1 MSVKKFTYEEIM
13 QLRASPYVLEASPNQ
28 VHFSAEFK
36 EKFWAGIQ
44 EGKRPEEICA
54 DLGIDPEILGKNRLN
69 GLRCIIRQ
77 EVKTG
82 KGFRDLN
89 TYRAYHEGCTNL
101 ETKIHYLEQQLA
113 YKDQEIEFLK
123 KIASLGKE
131 GKQR

>member
-13 QLRASPYVLEASPNQ
+13 QLRASPYVLEASPKQ

-44 EGKRPEEICA
+44 EGKCA
-54 DLGIDPEILGKNRLN
+54 ETVAAELGIDPEILGKNRLN
-69 GLRCIIRQ
+69 GLRSIIRQ
-77 EVKTG
+77 EIKAG

-89 TYRAYHEGCTNL
+89 TYKAYHEGCISP
-101 ETKIHYLEQQLA
+101 EAKIHYLEQQLA

-123 KIASLGKE
+123 KIVSLGKE
-131 GKQR
+131 EKQR

>member
-36 EKFWAGIQ
+36 EKFWTGIQ
-44 EGKRPEEICA
+44 KGRRAEDVAAE
-54 DLGIDPEILGKNRLN
+54 LGINPEILGKNRLN
-69 GLRCIIRQ
+69 GLRSIIRQ
-77 EVKTG
+77 EIKAG

-89 TYRAYHEGCTNL
+89 TYKAYHEGCTCP
-101 ETKIHYLEQQLA
+101 EAKIHYLEQQLA

-123 KIASLGKE
+123 KIVSLGKE
-131 GKQR
+131 EKQR

>member
-69 GLRCIIRQ
+69 GLRSIIRQ

-101 ETKIHYLEQQLA
+101 EKLRL
-113 YKDQEIEFLK
+113 
-123 KIASLGKE
+123 
-131 GKQR
+131 